1 MRPQP
6 TILPSTSIMAASK
19 PSRSAEDTWRTWS
32 AAVLKLTL
40 GLLPRAGAG
49 ASSASTSS
57 RFSASWDTDV
67 FVVDDSVILQLIVC
81 CCEWPPT
88 FIWGTMEKRERRKR
102 KVKGFHIIQVDY
114 EIFPLTQSLFVGPRC
129 VVYPLLTFLFLV
141 FLSISPTFWRLNLKS
156 LNLLSENV
164 ITVSSMTCN
173 SMKWRVLIN
182 VCGFLKLSHADKRM
196 SSLQL
201 LMYVGI

>member
-1 MRPQP
+1 MILGSPTCRETVQIGHCFFACLHWWLICNARGQFSPVWELSSNLEQWQAVRGCDMRPQP

-102 KVKGFHIIQVDY
+102 KVKGFHIIQVD
-114 EIFPLTQSLFVGPRC
+114 
-129 VVYPLLTFLFLV
+129 
-141 FLSISPTFWRLNLKS
+141 
-156 LNLLSENV
+156 
-164 ITVSSMTCN
+164 
-173 SMKWRVLIN
+173 
-182 VCGFLKLSHADKRM
+182 
-196 SSLQL
+196 
-201 LMYVGI
+201 